1 MPDGRVA
8 LVTGGTRGI
17 GEAIAR
23 RLAQDGFAV
32 FISGRTEES
41 TRAALARF
49 AQAKLPVPIKGFAAD
64 ARREADQKRLV
75 ESTAREGGRLDVLV
89 NNAGLGH
96 FGPVDS
102 LEPEQFREV
111 IETNLLGV
119 HYAVHFAAPLMKKN
133 GRLHRQHRLARG
145 VNAFAG
151 GSAYNASKF
160 GLLGFSEAAMLD
172 LRHSGIRMASVLAR
186 LGRHGVRAPQP
197 EPRKLMDAPPGGR
210 GRGGLGSGALSGT
223 RHRVAHRPETVQASE
238 EVRSSCHPEARG
250 AEGPLSQPCH
260 DSKGVP
266 RYARDD
272 SAERYSPRFRGGLD
286 GVFIRSHRAA
296 ATRAQR
302 S

>member
-41 TRAALARF
+41 TGAAVARF
-49 AQAKLPVPIKGFAAD
+49 AQEKLPVPIKGFAAD

-119 HYAVHFAAPLMKKN
+119 YYAVHFAAPLMKKN
-133 GRLHRQHRLARG
+133 GGGFIVNIASLAG

-172 LRHSGIRMASVLAR
+172 LRHSGIRMASVL
-186 LGRHGVRAPQP
+186 
-197 EPRKLMDAPPGGR
+197 PGSVDTEFGHPSPSR
-210 GRGGLGSGALSGT
+210 ESSWML
-223 RHRVAHRPETVQASE
+223 RPEDVAEAVSDLVRFPERAIAS
-238 EVRSSCHPEARG
+238 RIDLRPSRP
-250 AEGPLSQPCH
+250 P
-260 DSKGVP
+260 KK
-266 RYARDD
+266 
-272 SAERYSPRFRGGLD
+272 
-286 GVFIRSHRAA
+286 
-296 ATRAQR
+296 
-302 S
+302 